1 MWPPASLRP
10 SCEAGSEADTP
21 GPLALASADPALGG
35 PASLGN
41 PPGGPCLVAQQGIS
55 ACALAAPSP
64 TCRQTR
70 ASLADC
76 LQVAA
81 RACLAIG
88 ASLNLCGACG
98 AHGGEVRRLAG
109 CLAAMLAPLAAC
121 ECRRAA
127 SAAGQRTPTALASYP
142 PTPYLQ
148 GLQPSPQQLG
158 ELAAQLVGA
167 LRAHPA
173 EPAVAAAG
181 LHLLLRLAGCAAC
194 RLPTGRE
201 LQDALGAAGAVP
213 AAAAALGALASNQPC
228 SSRSSASSDGGGAA
242 PPPQQQQHAGALC
255 DGLQALHY
263 MCNRHAGNLAQ
274 LGACGG
280 MQVVAAAMAAAS
292 TEWPAEEHGL
302 LLLAQLACRQDA
314 SAEEQQAAALAI
326 WQAAQAQVERRLVE
340 VGRAAVWGM
349 ARLLQRLQE
358 GAAASA
364 SPAAAQLVGELQL
377 QGAAVALAM
386 LQSCDK
392 KVRMCCGGVLPCCA
406 SEVWACRLCV

>member
-1 MWPPASLRP
+1 MPGNRGIAQPLWSMRRPRQRGAKARRLPCSHARPARGVRVSPCSQRSWPAHTDS
-10 SCEAGSEADTP
+10 
-21 GPLALASADPALGG
+21 
-35 PASLGN
+35 
-41 PPGGPCLVAQQGIS
+41 PCL
-55 ACALAAPSP
+55 LSP
-64 TCRQTR
+64 
-70 ASLADC
+70 
-76 LQVAA
+76 
-81 RACLAIG
+81 
-88 ASLNLCGACG
+88 N
-98 AHGGEVRRLAG
+98 
-109 CLAAMLAPLAAC
+109 PL
-121 ECRRAA
+121 
-127 SAAGQRTPTALASYP
+127 
-142 PTPYLQ
+142 YLQ

-228 SSRSSASSDGGGAA
+228 SSSRRSSSASSDGGGAA

-314 SAEEQQAAALAI
+314 SAEEQQAVALAI

-392 KVRMCCGGVLPCCA
+392 KVQHAVLSRCAVLHAPSCGSRAADMQALEGCCVCRQTPPLCYPLHHMRIQT
-406 SEVWACRLCV
+406 ACRTTP

>member
-1 MWPPASLRP
+1 MAERWERLHAASLRP
-10 SCEAGSEADTP
+10 P
-21 GPLALASADPALGG
+21 LASAG
-35 PASLGN
+35 SWE
-41 PPGGPCLVAQQGIS
+41 S
-55 ACALAAPSP
+55 
-64 TCRQTR
+64 
-70 ASLADC
+70 
-76 LQVAA
+76 
-81 RACLAIG
+81 
-88 ASLNLCGACG
+88 
-98 AHGGEVRRLAG
+98 
-109 CLAAMLAPLAAC
+109 
-121 ECRRAA
+121 
-127 SAAGQRTPTALASYP
+127 QRTWLGWRMLHAHALSTCHPTF
-142 PTPYLQ
+142 LQ
-148 GLQPSPQQLG
+148 GVQPSPQQLG

-181 LHLLLRLAGCAAC
+181 LHLLLRLAGCSAC

-213 AAAAALGALASNQPC
+213 AAAAALGALATAPT
-228 SSRSSASSDGGGAA
+228 SSSLSSVSSDGDGAA
-242 PPPQQQQHAGALC
+242 PPSQQQHAGALC
-255 DGLQALHY
+255 DGLHALHY

-292 TEWPAEEHGL
+292 SEWPAEEHGL

-314 SAEEQQAAALAI
+314 PAEEQQAAALAI

-349 ARLLQRLQE
+349 ARVLQRLQYS
-358 GAAASA
+358 AAA

-392 KVRMCCGGVLPCCA
+392 KVR
-406 SEVWACRLCV
+406 

>member
-1 MWPPASLRP
+1 MRARRPVARLRLNASVTHVLPAGCRSGMPGNRGVIEPLWSMWRP
-10 SCEAGSEADTP
+10 RRRGGSARTLP
-21 GPLALASADPALGG
+21 GNVG
-35 PASLGN
+35 
-41 PPGGPCLVAQQGIS
+41 
-55 ACALAAPSP
+55 
-64 TCRQTR
+64 
-70 ASLADC
+70 
-76 LQVAA
+76 VAA
-81 RACLAIG
+81 RLAW
-88 ASLNLCGACG
+88 L
-98 AHGGEVRRLAG
+98 AH
-109 CLAAMLAPLAAC
+109 AARP
-121 ECRRAA
+121 
-127 SAAGQRTPTALASYP
+127 SAEYFP
-142 PTPYLQ
+142 PNCLQ
-148 GLQPSPQQLG
+148 GVQPSPQQLG

-181 LHLLLRLAGCAAC
+181 LHLLLRLAGCSAC

-213 AAAAALGALASNQPC
+213 AAAAALGALATAPT
-228 SSRSSASSDGGGAA
+228 SSSLSSVSSDSDGAA
-242 PPPQQQQHAGALC
+242 PPTQQQQHVSALC

-263 MCNRHAGNLAQ
+263 MCNGHAGNLAQ

-292 TEWPAEEHGL
+292 SEWPAEEHGL
-302 LLLAQLACRQDA
+302 LLLAQLACRQNA
-314 SAEEQQAAALAI
+314 PTEEQQAAALAI

-349 ARLLQRLQE
+349 ARVLQCLQDS
-358 GAAASA
+358 AAA

-392 KVRMCCGGVLPCCA
+392 KVR
-406 SEVWACRLCV
+406 